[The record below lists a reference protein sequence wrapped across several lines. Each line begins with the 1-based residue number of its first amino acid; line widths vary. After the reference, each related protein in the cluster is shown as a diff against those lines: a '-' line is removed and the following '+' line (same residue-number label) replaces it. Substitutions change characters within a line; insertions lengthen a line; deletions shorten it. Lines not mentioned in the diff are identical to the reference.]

1 MKLIVSII
9 STLLIFS
16 SCGDYKKEHEAKC
29 ENEVM
34 SSEDSLTATM
44 DSLHIES
51 HIDMSLV
58 DEKDKKDFIKSLA
71 AIEHQY
77 GEQWD
82 FCTCIV
88 KNDSIDKAFK
98 KQLSDSEYDRLAD
111 RFDVID
117 VKCKAFLA
125 QNPNQTPEDRAKH
138 EKKVKNCLKAAGIK
152 N

>member
-1 MKLIVSII
+1 MKLTIAII
-9 STLLIFS
+9 SILFIFA
-16 SCGDYKKEHEAKC
+16 SCGDKNKEPNTKLDKHI
-29 ENEVM
+29 M
-34 SSEDSLTATM
+34 SGKDSLSATM
-44 DSLHIES
+44 DSMHIES
-51 HIDMSLV
+51 HIDMDLV
-58 DEKDKKDFIKSLA
+58 DDKDKEDFLKSLKD
-71 AIEHQY
+71 IENQY